1 MENYMENM
9 KTVIC
14 ETRKKLE
21 LTQEQLA
28 EQLGISYQAVSK
40 WENGIACPDIMM
52 LPKLAKIFDMSIDE
66 LFGIEVE
73 AITENESRDE
83 IEGMVITDE
92 IKEDLHQTEQGI
104 ILPWDDDG
112 LLHAVAFLGHKLL
125 KDNHEKNKE
134 CSIEINGRVVNV
146 HSNINVY
153 CDDVEGYVIAGESV
167 ECDDVRGNV
176 TAGSSVD
183 CECIEGDVIAGSSV
197 DCDDVEGNV
206 SAGSSVDCDDV
217 GGNVSAGTS
226 VTCEDVSGSISA
238 GGNVNR

>member
-52 LPKLAKIFDMSIDE
+52 LPKLAKIFDITIDA
-66 LFGIEVE
+66 LFGIEDEVVSELEPEHEVE
-73 AITENESRDE
+73 AI
-83 IEGMVITDE
+83 VITDE
-92 IKEDLHQTEQGI
+92 SKEDLGQSSQGI
-104 ILPWDDDG
+104 VLPWEDDG
-112 LLHAVAFLGHKLL
+112 MIHAVAFLGHKLL
-125 KDNHEKNKE
+125 KDDDQMNKE
-134 CSIEINGRVVNV
+134 CRIKITGRVLNV
-146 HSNINVY
+146 HANINVD
-153 CDDVEGYVIAGESV
+153 CEDVEGYVIAGEAV
-167 ECDDVRGNV
+167 DCEAVGGNV

-197 DCDDVEGNV
+197 QCEGIEGNV
-206 SAGSSVDCDDV
+206 SAGSSVDCDNV

-226 VTCEDVSGSISA
+226 VSCEDVSGSISA
-238 GGNVNR
+238 GGNVNC